1 MLLEAYVLPDTDGAT
16 GVVFLNPR
24 PESREEVASRADS
37 RIPAALTLAVYGPGP
52 ISSGDLAL
60 AAAAL
65 ATATGDAIG
74 IGPRWRFR
82 LALWWVIGALVTAG
96 LVWRALDAGAGFA
109 FTAAMVGFLA
119 LPPLWTIDDQP
130 HQWWRALLIW
140 RTWRAR
146 LSRRTATNLARGLA
160 FLETTRGQRA
170 DTLDQ
175 VNALWAMA
183 RRADGAP
190 ATRLAAMAS
199 HCKERG
205 WPHVAAWYA
214 SRAAAERQPIAVAA
228 NTSARWTTFESHGR

>member
-24 PESREEVASRADS
+24 PESRDEVAVRGDT
-37 RIPAALTLAVYGPGP
+37 RGPAALTLAVYGPGP

-65 ATATGDAIG
+65 ANATGEALG
-74 IGPRWRFR
+74 VAPRWRVR
-82 LALWWVIGALVTAG
+82 LALWWVVGAAVTAG

-109 FTAAMVGFLA
+109 FIAAMLGFLT
-119 LPPLWTIDDQP
+119 LPPLWTIDDRP
-130 HQWWRALLIW
+130 HQWWRALLFW

-146 LSRRTATNLARGLA
+146 LSRRTAANLARGLA

-190 ATRLAAMAS
+190 ATRLDAMAS
-199 HCKERG
+199 HCRDRG

-214 SRAAAERQPIAVAA
+214 ARAAAERQPTAVATD
-228 NTSARWTTFESHGR
+228 TSARWTTFEGAGR